1 MTIVDLAFELIQV
14 ALGNREKLS
23 RMPSEKEWEGLFD
36 FAFQQTLVG
45 VMLSGLER
53 LPDEQLPPLE
63 VKLEWIGHVQIIEQ
77 TNRVMNQQTEE
88 VVKRLRQD
96 GFDCVVL
103 KGQGLAQLYPEPLR
117 RMSGD
122 IDVWVWPSDGLA
134 VRGERL
140 AERRDTIV
148 KYLRSK
154 GVNGR
159 VVYHNVPVENWF
171 EETEV
176 EVHFTPSWM
185 NNYFTNLRL
194 QRWFSDERLA
204 VSEIELCT
212 GERIPVPGIAFNAVF
227 VLQHIYRH
235 LFGSGIGLRQMM
247 DYYFVLRQVSEFKVQ
262 GSKDQVSGYRLA
274 VSDDILHHT
283 SYILHQLHMMKFAAA
298 VMWVLKEVMG
308 MPEEW
313 MLCQPNEKEGRWLL
327 SEILRAGNFGHYD
340 DRIAIPEN
348 ESKIHSFFRITRQN
362 LRLLGHFPDET
373 LWNPAY
379 RAWHY
384 CWRKVKGYPIS

>member
-1 MTIVDLAFELIQV
+1 MLWKSHLDKTISGEFWGKGILTIVELAIELIQV
-14 ALGNREKLS
+14 SLGNREKITHV
-23 RMPSEKEWEGLFD
+23 PSEKEWEKLFD
-36 FAFQQTLVG
+36 FAYEQTLVG
-45 VMLSGLER
+45 VMLSGIER
-53 LPDEQLPPLE
+53 LPSDQWPPMML
-63 VKLEWIGHVQIIEQ
+63 KLEWIGEVQMIEH
-77 TNRVMNQQTEE
+77 TNIEMNRQTEE
-88 VVKRLRQD
+88 VVKQLRQD
-96 GFDCVVL
+96 GFECVVL

-122 IDVWVWPSDGLA
+122 IDVWITSHGRDA
-134 VRGERL
+134 V
-140 AERRDTIV
+140 V

-159 VVYHNVPVENWF
+159 VVYHNMPVENWF

-185 NNYFTNLRL
+185 NNYFTNQRL
-194 QRWFSDERLA
+194 QKWFSGQRSA
-204 VSEIELCT
+204 VCELELCT
-212 GERIPVPGIAFNAVF
+212 GERIPVPSIAFNAVF

-247 DYYFVLRQVSEFKVQ
+247 DYYYVLKKCHTDNTDFT
-262 GSKDQVSGYRLA
+262 
-274 VSDDILHHT
+274 DIIRTLKR
-283 SYILHQLHMMKFAAA
+283 LHMLKFTAA

-313 MLCQPNEKEGRWLL
+313 MICEANEKEGRWLL

-340 DRIAIPEN
+340 DRIDIPEN
-348 ESKIHSFFRITRQN
+348 ESKIHSFFRITKQN
-362 LRLLGHFPDET
+362 LRLLGHYPDET

-384 CWRKVKGYPIS
+384 CWRKVKGYPI